1 MNFLSGPARKKN
13 VCVYYDLPSH
23 RKCLKNFHRTPFC
36 SAPVKNLG
44 LTLLIISYFP
54 PNTLQP
60 APLKNVHTQKFY
72 LAGVHKEG
80 DCPKNLC
87 NIDVRKLKK
96 ISFCSIWFERMQ
108 AQKPEK
114 NIQKRITLKRIP
126 RENIVAYW
134 FLGEPAMCVSLKHF
148 PQKHS
153 LEHLFITHTKL
164 LHLNYFSFRKP
175 QCWPSKTTTLQK
187 EKLFTNHSIIY
198 YIKMHRSGSIG

>member
-1 MNFLSGPARKKN
+1 MNFLNGPARKKN

-44 LTLLIISYFP
+44 LTLLISSYFP

-72 LAGVHKEG
+72 LAGVHKVG

-96 ISFCSIWFERMQ
+96 YHFAVLDLKECRPKS
-108 AQKPEK
+108 
-114 NIQKRITLKRIP
+114 LKRIYRKELLSKEY
-126 RENIVAYW
+126 REKI
-134 FLGEPAMCVSLKHF
+134 L
-148 PQKHS
+148 
-153 LEHLFITHTKL
+153 
-164 LHLNYFSFRKP
+164 
-175 QCWPSKTTTLQK
+175 WPID
-187 EKLFTNHSIIY
+187 F
-198 YIKMHRSGSIG
+198 

>member
-44 LTLLIISYFP
+44 LTLLISSYFP

-108 AQKPEK
+108 AWKEYTEK
-114 NIQKRITLKRIP
+114 NYSQKNTERKYCGLLIFRGACHVCISKAFPPETLSRAP
-126 RENIVAYW
+126 FY
-134 FLGEPAMCVSLKHF
+134 
-148 PQKHS
+148 
-153 LEHLFITHTKL
+153 HTQ
-164 LHLNYFSFRKP
+164 NFY
-175 QCWPSKTTTLQK
+175 T
-187 EKLFTNHSIIY
+187 
-198 YIKMHRSGSIG
+198 